1 MAKGKFGWGDA
12 FKATMRNLGDPQAA
26 QREIAVQ
33 QDRRRKLLSWRSEL
47 ERYAAEKQEE
57 AMARVAM
64 QRANGHNVRDVV
76 VFHATILGGFEAIVK
91 VFESGDPNR
100 VDIYYGGTR
109 CPDNKNDHGHIIL
122 RNGVVDSWFAH
133 GARKQDRIQ
142 IV

>member
-1 MAKGKFGWGDA
+1 MAKGMFGWGDA

-33 QDRRRKLLSWRSEL
+33 QDRRRKLLSWRNEL

-57 AMARVAM
+57 AMASVAT

-91 VFESGDPNR
+91 VFDTGDPSK
-100 VDIYYGGTR
+100 VDIYHGGKGR
-109 CPDNKNDHGHIIL
+109 PDGDGHGHIIL
-122 RNGVVDSWFAH
+122 KNGVVEAWLAH
-133 GARKQDRIQ
+133 GASGKDRIQ

>member
-12 FKATMRNLGDPQAA
+12 FKATMRNLDDPQAA

-47 ERYAAEKQEE
+47 ERYAAEKQQE
-57 AMARVAM
+57 AMEKVRN
-64 QRANGHNVRDVV
+64 QRANGQNVRDVV
-76 VFHATILGGFEAIVK
+76 VFHATILGGFEALVK
-91 VFESGDPNR
+91 IFESNDSTR
-100 VDIYYGGTR
+100 VDIYYSGNGKPDGGG
-109 CPDNKNDHGHIIL
+109 HGHIIL

-133 GARKQDRIQ
+133 GADKKDRIQ